1 MKSVYILHTYDHMAI
16 LKQELLQ
23 NTNLQH
29 LWPALISEGNQ
40 WILSSLAQQTLKLSD
55 QQS

>member
-1 MKSVYILHTYDHMAI
+1 MKSLQILHTYDHMAI
-16 LKQELLQ
+16 LTQEVVQ
-23 NTNLQH
+23 ENNLQG

-40 WILSSLAQQTLKLSD
+40 WVLSLLAQQSLKLLD

>member
-1 MKSVYILHTYDHMAI
+1 MKSLQILHTYDHMAI
-16 LKQELLQ
+16 LKQEVVLE
-23 NTNLQH
+23 NNLQG

-40 WILSSLAQQTLKLSD
+40 WVLSLLAQQSLKLLD

>member
-23 NTNLQH
+23 KTNLQR

-40 WILSSLAQQTLKLSD
+40 WILSSLAQQTLKLFN